1 MVAAPPNVTAHRLLD
16 GLLSEPG
23 VAAFEDFLRW
33 LLEASPEARGAEVPR
48 TRRLA
53 LAAEVLQAHPRQ
65 AELLEVL
72 RRVWTHGSTIRLLA
86 ETGLPAHI
94 TLVKEAFERAVDHLV
109 PRLEAD
115 DDLYAL
121 LSRLNLQE
129 EDARWVETLS
139 AESLAPWR
147 VLLAIPRRVLLD
159 AARLVAVRAA
169 AVGLSRSLLELEP
182 GQPELASPFVRLP
195 GELDHV
201 IADPADEGRWQSWL
215 ELRSLCAQALA
226 RAHDQLDRRGVS
238 TDLIY
243 QLELLETQFE
253 RLDGLVSTATGRDDG
268 VALAAALIRGAVR
281 QRGVR
286 SLARSSLKRLA
297 RKVTEHTAET
307 GEHYQVRDAHEWEA
321 AARSAAGGGVITAF
335 TALGKYVIGSLPL
348 PPAVAGLAYSAN
360 YSASFIAMQLGH
372 LTLASKQPA
381 MTGAALA
388 AALGQ
393 RGDFDAEVGLV
404 AGITRS
410 QMAVTIGNVFSTAIV
425 SVAIVALS
433 QWLLGAPLLAPETAI
448 DSVASVHPLASLTIP
463 FAVLTG
469 VMLWLS
475 SLAAGWAANWSAYR
489 GLPEALATHRGLKA
503 ALGTGGA
510 AWLGRQ
516 VALHLSGIV
525 GYLALG
531 FLLGF
536 VPVLFSKFLGL
547 PVEVRHVTLQAA
559 SLVLAVG
566 SLYGTAAFHWQE
578 VAWGGLGILVI
589 AACNIGVSFALA
601 LRTALRARDLGSAER
616 SRLWAALRQAFR
628 AEPRRF
634 LWRPRR

>member
-16 GLLSEPG
+16 ALLAEPG
-23 VAAFEDFLRW
+23 AAALEDLLRW

-53 LAAEVLQAHPRQ
+53 LTVEVLRAHPRQ
-65 AELLEVL
+65 AELLEQL
-72 RRVWTHGSTIRLLA
+72 RRVWSHGSTVRLLA
-86 ETGLPAHI
+86 ETGLPAHV

-109 PRLEAD
+109 PRLHQD
-115 DDLYAL
+115 DDLYVL

-129 EDARWVETLS
+129 ADARWVESLS
-139 AESLAPWR
+139 AEELAPWR
-147 VLLAIPRRVLLD
+147 ALLAVPRRTLLD

-169 AVGLSRSLLELEP
+169 AVGLSRSLLELAP
-182 GQPELASPFVRLP
+182 GQPESASPFLALP
-195 GELDHV
+195 GQLEHL
-201 IADPADEGRWQSWL
+201 IANPADERPWQSWL
-215 ELRSLCAQALA
+215 ELRSRCAQTVAL
-226 RAHDQLDRRGVS
+226 AHDQLDRRGVS

-243 QLELLETQFE
+243 QLELLEAEFE
-253 RLDGLVSTATGRDDG
+253 RLDHLLSTGTGRGDG

-307 GEHYQVRDAHEWEA
+307 GEHYQVRDAGEWEA
-321 AARSAAGGGVITAF
+321 AARSAAGGGVVTAF
-335 TALGKYVIGSLPL
+335 TALGKYVIGGLPL
-348 PPAVAGLAYSAN
+348 APAIAGLAYSAN
-360 YSASFIAMQLGH
+360 YSASFIAMQLTH

-388 AALGQ
+388 AAFEQ
-393 RGDFDAEVGLV
+393 RADFEAEVELV
-404 AGITRS
+404 AGISRS
-410 QMAVTIGNVFSTAIV
+410 QMAVTIGNVLTTAIV

-433 QWLLGAPLLAPETAI
+433 RWALHAPLLAPDVAI
-448 DSVASVHPLASLTIP
+448 HSVAAVHPLTSLTIP
-463 FAVLTG
+463 LAILTG
-469 VMLWLS
+469 VLLWLS

-489 GLPEALATHRGLKA
+489 GLPEALAAHRGLRS
-503 ALGTGGA
+503 ALGPGGA
-510 AWLGRQ
+510 ARVGRL
-516 VALHLSGIV
+516 VALHLSGVV

-536 VPVLFSKFLGL
+536 VPVVFAKFLGL

-559 SLVLAVG
+559 SLVQAAG
-566 SLYGTAAFHWQE
+566 SLYGTAAFHWGE
-578 VAWGGLGILVI
+578 LAWGGLGILVI
-589 AACNIGVSFALA
+589 AVCNIGVSFALA
-601 LRTALRARDLGSAER
+601 LRTAMRARDLGRAER

-634 LWRPRR
+634 LWRPRP